1 MSVASLVFPLLC
13 LSILLP
19 LNSGDVEHPFV
30 CGSWFFCELA
40 ESSST
45 PELQTGDL
53 PGDDSPLAGLSGIV
67 TPDLVISG
75 LVRFVRD
82 GVARL
87 STKSETGRSPPG
99 FAIPESPSFLL
110 QSRPRIFHSPH
121 RTPCLFR
128 CIPMSASHSFEG
140 DSDQPWERFVRPLCG
155 ATTSVRKE

>member
-13 LSILLP
+13 LSTLLP
-19 LNSGDVEHPFV
+19 LNAGDAEHPFV
-30 CGSWFFCELA
+30 CGTWFYCELA

-45 PELQTGDL
+45 PDLQTGDL

-67 TPDLVISG
+67 TPDLVLSG
-75 LVRFVRD
+75 VVRFVRE

-87 STKSETGRSPPG
+87 STRSETGRSPPG
-99 FAIPESPSFLL
+99 FAIPESPSFLF

-121 RTPCLFR
+121 RTASFFR
-128 CIPMSASHSFEG
+128 AIPISALHSFE
-140 DSDQPWERFVRPLCG
+140 DDPDQSRERFVRPLCG